1 MKKCYVHLEKLP
13 KNMIK
18 NSFVE
23 INKKF
28 ENHDNIKS
36 KEYKGLNENIY
47 NDNVSHS
54 LFFKNF
60 FL

>member
-23 INKKF
+23 INTKF
-28 ENHDNIKS
+28 ENPDDIKL
-36 KEYKGLNENIY
+36 KEYKGLDENVY

-54 LFFKNF
+54 LFFFNF